1 MKNALNE
8 NHSNTKLN
16 AFIGSVISEQDLART
31 LRRASYLISL
41 SFMRSAIDDTNPMNP
56 HWVDETFYYLNEMAE
71 CLSPS
76 LEEA

>member
-1 MKNALNE
+1 MKTALTE
-8 NHSNTKLN
+8 NHSNVKLN
-16 AFIGSVISEQDLART
+16 AFIGKVISEEDLART

-56 HWVDETFYYLNEMAE
+56 HWADETYYYLNELAE